1 MGQTKGV
8 RYLIVVRHAKSS
20 PAAPGGS
27 DFDRV
32 LSGRGR
38 KQCKQLR
45 VWADDDESLGRYGP
59 VTALVSSA
67 ARTRETFERAFEGT
81 AMIAQQV
88 LDKSIYNGTR
98 EVSGEDLLHALID
111 IDPLT
116 TSLMVVAHNPSVHE
130 LAIVLARVLPDSLRF
145 HNYALGGAYVF
156 ALTSGE
162 PLRHERYEIVDSF
175 IPD

>member
-1 MGQTKGV
+1 V
-8 RYLIVVRHAKSS
+8 RYLIVVRHTKSS
-20 PAAPGGS
+20 PAPPGGS

-45 VWADDDESLGRYGP
+45 AWADDNDALARYGP

-67 ARTRETFERAFEGT
+67 ARTRETFERGFEGT
-81 AMIAQQV
+81 SMIAQHIYE
-88 LDKSIYNGTR
+88 KSIYNGTR
-98 EVSGEDLLHALID
+98 EVSGDDLLEALID

-130 LAIVLARVLPDSLRF
+130 LAIVLARALPDSLRF

-156 ALTSGE
+156 AMASGE
-162 PLRHERYEIVDSF
+162 PLSRQRYEIVDSF